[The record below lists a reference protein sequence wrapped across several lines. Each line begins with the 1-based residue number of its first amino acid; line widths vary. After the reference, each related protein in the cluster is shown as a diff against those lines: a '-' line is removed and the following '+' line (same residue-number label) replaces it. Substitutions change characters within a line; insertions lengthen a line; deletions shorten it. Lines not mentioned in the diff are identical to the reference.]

1 MHYSSLNNIL
11 HILINRSK
19 NKKLALLWDQAEP
32 ITLEELKAKFAAL
45 ARNEIASENDIAC
58 ADAEKLTF
66 EELWKIFESLEDLE
80 DYPLIY

>member
-1 MHYSSLNNIL
+1 MHYTSLNNIFRTL
-11 HILINRSK
+11 KSSK

-32 ITLEELKAKFAAL
+32 ITLEELKAKFAVFP
-45 ARNEIASENDIAC
+45 RNEIASENDVAFT
-58 ADAEKLTF
+58 DAEKLTF